1 MLERRNSKRYGE
13 NHPAATLTDKEV
25 ETVRKL
31 REDEH
36 LTYDQIA
43 AIMECSKSTVAG
55 ICQNRR
61 RNPRTEI
68 VERWRRKESAG
79 CA

>member
-13 NHPAATLTDKEV
+13 NHPAATLTDREV

-31 REDEH
+31 RDEGK
-36 LTYDQIA
+36 TYEAIA

-55 ICQNRR
+55 ICQARR
-61 RNPRTEI
+61 RNPRTAT
-68 VERWRRKESAG
+68 ERHK